1 MANIEDAEIYI
12 NVSGFDDLINCFDN
26 LKVKNI
32 LEKCGKIRELIE
44 QSDYCVY
51 VFEDKFTLTTLIDE
65 DGLSFVHRESTES
78 ALNINI
84 RFSFDSYT
92 DNETSFKFLSKLVE
106 NTQGDFLFISDG
118 EMIFERR
125 NNIVFANKRDEN
137 FQMCSF
143 NNCYELLKTEHIN
156 GYYYNLHVCGKSNK
170 DIDEIKQISYDIC
183 KKTICSDDIKIIEYS
198 DIEYSFSMS
207 TQYFNFVIEYD
218 PDKEQENL
226 SEREY
231 VISVNIPFSEEFK
244 DNRKIYA
251 KSFIKNIAEHFE
263 ITKSN
268 IFPGYKVSYDK
279 TFEEYIDIA
288 FEK

>member
-1 MANIEDAEIYI
+1 MANIEDANVYI
-12 NVSGFDDLINCFDN
+12 HIDDFDN
-26 LKVKNI
+26 LKIKNMF
-32 LEKCGKIRELIE
+32 EKFNKSVIVSEYKHGYSYSFPVPIYMMMFYL
-44 QSDYCVY
+44 
-51 VFEDKFTLTTLIDE
+51 DE
-65 DGLSFVHRESTES
+65 DERRHIHEESLYYAS
-78 ALNINI
+78 DVNV
-84 RFSFDSYT
+84 RFILDSYT
-92 DNETSFKFLSKLVE
+92 DNETSFEFLTELLE

-137 FQMCSF
+137 FPMCSF
-143 NNCYELLKTEHIN
+143 NDCYELLKTEHIN
-156 GYYYNLHVCGKSNK
+156 GYYYRLHVCGKSNK
-170 DIDEIKQISYDIC
+170 DVDEIKQISYDIC

-198 DIEYSFSMS
+198 DIEYAFSMS
-207 TQYFNFVIEYD
+207 TKYFDFNMKYY

-231 VISVNIPFSEEFK
+231 VICVNIPFSEEFK
-244 DNRKIYA
+244 DNRKTYA
-251 KSFIKNIAEHFE
+251 KLFIKNIAEHFE